1 MVVKTILN
9 HCQRFKCFVYGK
21 VRFVTQEGRESLEV
35 EVKPRKGS
43 AAVCSCC
50 HKAAPCYDHASEP
63 RRFEFVPLWGFAVF
77 LVYVMRRV
85 DCPRCGVKV
94 EEVPWADGKH
104 QLTKTYMQF
113 LASWARSLSWTD
125 VSRRFQSSWEKVFH
139 AVEYIV
145 EWGLRHRNLD
155 GITAIGVDEIQ
166 WKKNHKYLTLVYQIN
181 SGCIRLLWLG
191 KERTTETFAAFFDML
206 GEQRSAR
213 IEHVCSDMWK
223 PYLQVIAQ
231 RIGRAVHILDRFHIV
246 ARINKALD
254 EVRANEHRRMKA
266 AGREPLLTKARWLL
280 LKRPENLTEKQEP
293 KLRELVRY
301 NLQSVRAYLLKEEF
315 QLLWTYVSP
324 PWAGKFIDRWTRRVM
339 RSRIEPLKREART
352 IRRHKALILN
362 WFKAKGAF
370 SSGIVEGLNNKA
382 KLTMRKSYGF
392 RQFKTIEIALYHSMG
407 ALPEPQIT
415 HRFC

>member
-1 MVVKTILN
+1 MLVKTILN
-9 HCQRFKCFVYGK
+9 HCQRFKHFVYGK
-21 VRFVTQEGRESLEV
+21 VRFVTQAGCDRLEV

-43 AAVCSCC
+43 AAICSCC
-50 HKAAPCYDHASEP
+50 HQAAPCYDCADKP
-63 RRFEFVPLWGFAVF
+63 RRFEFVPLWGYAVS

-85 DCPRCGVKV
+85 ECPRCGVKV

-104 QLTKTYMQF
+104 QCTKTYMQF
-113 LASWARSLSWTD
+113 LASWARSLSWTE
-125 VSRRFQSSWEKVFH
+125 VSRRFQTSWEKVFH

-145 EWGLRHRNLD
+145 EWGLQHRNLD

-181 SGCIRLLWLG
+181 SGCIRLLWIG

-206 GEQRSAR
+206 GEQRSAL
-213 IEHVCSDMWK
+213 IAHVCSDMWK

-231 RIGRAVHILDRFHIV
+231 RIGQAVHILDRFHIV

-254 EVRANEHRRMKA
+254 EVRANEHRCMKA

-315 QLLWTYVSP
+315 QLLWTYISP
-324 PWAGKFIDRWTRRVM
+324 AWAGKFIDRWTTRVM

-392 RQFKTIEIALYHSMG
+392 RQYKTIEIALYHSMG
-407 ALPEPQIT
+407 ALPEPKIT

>member
-1 MVVKTILN
+1 MLVKTILN
-9 HCQRFKCFVYGK
+9 RCERFKRFVYGQ
-21 VRFVTQEGRESLEV
+21 VRFVTQAGRDSLEV

-43 AAVCSCC
+43 VALCSCC
-50 HKAAPCYDHASEP
+50 HQAAPCYDHASEP
-63 RRFEFVPLWGFAVF
+63 RRFEFVPLWGYEVF

-85 DCPRCGVKV
+85 DCPRCGVKI

-104 QLTKTYMQF
+104 QCTKTYMQF
-113 LASWARSLSWTD
+113 LASWARSLSWTE
-125 VSRRFQSSWEKVFH
+125 VGRRFQTSWEKVFH

-145 EWGLRHRNLD
+145 EWGLQQRNLD

-181 SGCIRLLWLG
+181 SGCIRLLWIG
-191 KERTTETFAAFFDML
+191 KDRTVESFSAFFDML
-206 GEQRSAR
+206 GEQRSAL
-213 IEHVCSDMWK
+213 IGHVCSDMWK
-223 PYLQVIAQ
+223 PYLQVSAQ
-231 RIGRAVHILDRFHIV
+231 RVRQAVHILDRFHIV
-246 ARINKALD
+246 ARINKALE
-254 EVRANEHRRMKA
+254 EVRANEHRRMHA

-280 LKRPENLTEKQEP
+280 LKRPENLTETQEP

-324 PWAGKFIDRWTRRVM
+324 TWAARFIDRWTTRVM

-352 IRRHKALILN
+352 IRRHKPLILN

-392 RQFKTIEIALYHSMG
+392 RQFKTIEIALYHSLG
-407 ALPEPQIT
+407 ALPEPKIT

>member
-1 MVVKTILN
+1 MLVKTILN
-9 HCQRFKCFVYGK
+9 RCERFKCFVYGQ
-21 VRFVTQEGRESLEV
+21 VRFVTQAGRDSLDV

-43 AAVCSCC
+43 AALCSCC
-50 HKAAPCYDHASEP
+50 HQAAPCYDHASEP
-63 RRFEFVPLWGFAVF
+63 RRFEFVPLWGYAVF

-113 LASWARSLSWTD
+113 LASWARSLSWTE
-125 VSRRFQSSWEKVFH
+125 VSRRFQTSWEKVFH

-145 EWGLRHRNLD
+145 EWGLQHRNLD
-155 GITAIGVDEIQ
+155 EITAIGVDEIQ

-181 SGCIRLLWLG
+181 GGAVRLLWIS
-191 KERTTETFAAFFDML
+191 KDRTVESFSAFFDML
-206 GEQRSAR
+206 GVKRSAL

-231 RIGRAVHILDRFHIV
+231 RVSQAVHILDRFHIV

-254 EVRANEHRRMKA
+254 EVRASEHRRMQA
-266 AGREPLLTKARWLL
+266 AGREPLLTKTRWLL

-293 KLRELVRY
+293 RLRELVQY

-315 QLLWTYVSP
+315 QLLWTYISP
-324 PWAGKFIDRWTRRVM
+324 AWAGKFIDRWTTRVM
-339 RSRIEPLKREART
+339 RSRIEPLKREALT
-352 IRRHKALILN
+352 IRRHKPLILN

-370 SSGIVEGLNNKA
+370 SSGVVEGLNNKV

-392 RQFKTIEIALYHSMG
+392 RHYKTIEIALYHSMG
-407 ALPEPQIT
+407 ALPEPDVT

>member
-1 MVVKTILN
+1 MLVKTILN
-9 HCQRFKCFVYGK
+9 RCQRFKRFVYGK
-21 VRFVTQEGRESLEV
+21 VRFVTRAGRDVLEV
-35 EVKPRKGS
+35 EMKPRKGS
-43 AAVCSCC
+43 VALCSCC
-50 HKAAPCYDHASEP
+50 HQAAPCYDHASEP
-63 RRFEFVPLWGFAVF
+63 RRFEFVPLWGYAVF

-104 QLTKTYMQF
+104 QLTKAYMQF
-113 LASWARSLSWTD
+113 LASWARSLSWTE
-125 VSRRFQSSWEKVFH
+125 VSKRFQTSWEKVFH
-139 AVEYIV
+139 AVEYVV
-145 EWGLRHRNLD
+145 EWGLQHRSLD

-166 WKKNHKYLTLVYQIN
+166 WKKNHKYLTLVYQID
-181 SGCIRLLWLG
+181 SGCIRLLWIG
-191 KERTTETFAAFFDML
+191 KERTTETFSAFFDML
-206 GEQRSAR
+206 GERRSAL

-223 PYLQVIAQ
+223 PYLRVIAQ
-231 RIGRAVHILDRFHIV
+231 RIGQAVHILDRFHIV

-266 AGREPLLTKARWLL
+266 AGHEPLLTKARWLL

-324 PWAGKFIDRWTRRVM
+324 AWAGKFIDRWTARVM

-352 IRRHKALILN
+352 IRRHKPLILN

-392 RQFKTIEIALYHSMG
+392 RQFKTIEMALYHSLG
-407 ALPEPQIT
+407 GLPEPEIT

>member
-1 MVVKTILN
+1 MLVKTILN
-9 HCQRFKCFVYGK
+9 RCERFKCFVYGQ
-21 VRFVTQEGRESLEV
+21 VRFVTEAGRDSLDV

-43 AAVCSCC
+43 AALCSCC
-50 HKAAPCYDHASEP
+50 HQAAPCYDHASEP
-63 RRFEFVPLWGFAVF
+63 RRFEFVPLWGYAVF

-113 LASWARSLSWTD
+113 LASWARSLSWTE
-125 VSRRFQSSWEKVFH
+125 VSRRFQTSWEKVFH

-145 EWGLRHRNLD
+145 EWGLQHRNLD

-166 WKKNHKYLTLVYQIN
+166 WKKNHKYLTLVYQLN
-181 SGCIRLLWLG
+181 GGAVRLLWIG
-191 KERTTETFAAFFDML
+191 KDRTVESFSAFFDML
-206 GEQRSAR
+206 GDKRSAL

-231 RIGRAVHILDRFHIV
+231 RVSQAVHILDRFHIV

-254 EVRANEHRRMKA
+254 EVRASEHRRMQA
-266 AGREPLLTKARWLL
+266 AGREPLLTKTRWLL

-293 KLRELVRY
+293 RLRELVQY

-315 QLLWTYVSP
+315 QLLWTYISP
-324 PWAGKFIDRWTRRVM
+324 AWAGKFIDRWTTRVM
-339 RSRIEPLKREART
+339 RSRIEPLKREALT
-352 IRRHKALILN
+352 IRRHKPLILN

-370 SSGIVEGLNNKA
+370 SSGVVEGLNNKV

-392 RQFKTIEIALYHSMG
+392 RHYKTIEIALYHSMG
-407 ALPEPQIT
+407 ALPEPDVT

>member
-1 MVVKTILN
+1 
-9 HCQRFKCFVYGK
+9 VYGK
-21 VRFVTQEGRESLEV
+21 VRFVTRAGRDVLEV
-35 EVKPRKGS
+35 ELKPRKGS
-43 AAVCSCC
+43 VALCSCC
-50 HKAAPCYDHASEP
+50 HQAAPCYDHASEP
-63 RRFEFVPLWGFAVF
+63 RRFEFVPLWGYAVF

-85 DCPRCGVKV
+85 DCLRCGVKV

-104 QLTKTYMQF
+104 QLTKAYMQF
-113 LASWARSLSWTD
+113 LASWARSLSWTE
-125 VSRRFQSSWEKVFH
+125 VSRRFQTSWEKVFH
-139 AVEYIV
+139 AVEYVV
-145 EWGLRHRNLD
+145 EWGLQHRSLD

-181 SGCIRLLWLG
+181 SGCIRLLWIG
-191 KERTTETFAAFFDML
+191 RARTTETFSAFFDML
-206 GEQRSAR
+206 GERRSAL

-223 PYLQVIAQ
+223 PYLRVIAQ
-231 RIGRAVHILDRFHIV
+231 RIGQAVHILDRFHIV

-324 PWAGKFIDRWTRRVM
+324 AWAGKFIDRWTARVM

-392 RQFKTIEIALYHSMG
+392 RQFKTIEIALYHSLG
-407 ALPEPQIT
+407 ALPEPEIT

>member
-1 MVVKTILN
+1 MLVKTILN
-9 HCQRFKCFVYGK
+9 RCERFKCFVYGQ
-21 VRFVTQEGRESLEV
+21 VRFVTQAGRDSLDV

-43 AAVCSCC
+43 AALCSCC
-50 HKAAPCYDHASEP
+50 HQAAPCYDHASEP
-63 RRFEFVPLWGFAVF
+63 RRFEFVPLWGYAVF

-113 LASWARSLSWTD
+113 LASWARSLSWTE
-125 VSRRFQSSWEKVFH
+125 VSRRFQTSWEKVFH

-145 EWGLRHRNLD
+145 EWGLQHRNLD

-181 SGCIRLLWLG
+181 GGVVRLLWIS
-191 KERTTETFAAFFDML
+191 KDRTVESFSAFFDML
-206 GEQRSAR
+206 GEKRSAF

-231 RIGRAVHILDRFHIV
+231 RVSQAVHILDRFHIV

-254 EVRANEHRRMKA
+254 EVRASEHRRIQA
-266 AGREPLLTKARWLL
+266 AGREPLLTKTRWLL

-293 KLRELVRY
+293 RLRELVQY

-315 QLLWTYVSP
+315 QLLWTYISP
-324 PWAGKFIDRWTRRVM
+324 AWAGKFIDRWTTRVM
-339 RSRIEPLKREART
+339 RSRIEPLKREALT
-352 IRRHKALILN
+352 IRRHKPLILN

-370 SSGIVEGLNNKA
+370 SSGVVEGLNNKV

-392 RQFKTIEIALYHSMG
+392 RHYKTIEIALYHSMG
-407 ALPEPQIT
+407 ALPEPDVT

>member
-1 MVVKTILN
+1 MLVKTILN
-9 HCQRFKCFVYGK
+9 RCERFKCFVYGQ
-21 VRFVTQEGRESLEV
+21 VRFVTQAGRDSLDV

-43 AAVCSCC
+43 AALCSCC
-50 HKAAPCYDHASEP
+50 HQAAPCYDHASEP
-63 RRFEFVPLWGFAVF
+63 RRFEFVPLWGYAVF

-113 LASWARSLSWTD
+113 LASWARSLSWTE
-125 VSRRFQSSWEKVFH
+125 VSRRFQTSWEKVFH

-145 EWGLRHRNLD
+145 EWGLQHRNLD

-181 SGCIRLLWLG
+181 GGVVRLLWIS
-191 KERTTETFAAFFDML
+191 KDRTVESFSAFFDML
-206 GEQRSAR
+206 GEKRSAF

-231 RIGRAVHILDRFHIV
+231 RVSQAVHILDRFHIV

-254 EVRANEHRRMKA
+254 EVRASEHRRMQA
-266 AGREPLLTKARWLL
+266 AGREPLLTKTRWLL

-293 KLRELVRY
+293 RLRELVQY

-315 QLLWTYVSP
+315 QLLWTYISP
-324 PWAGKFIDRWTRRVM
+324 AWAGKFIDRWTTRVM
-339 RSRIEPLKREART
+339 RSRIEPLKREALT
-352 IRRHKALILN
+352 IRRHKPLILN

-370 SSGIVEGLNNKA
+370 SSGVVEGLNNKV

-392 RQFKTIEIALYHSMG
+392 RHYKTIEIALYHSMG
-407 ALPEPQIT
+407 ALPEPDVT

>member
-1 MVVKTILN
+1 MLVKTILN
-9 HCQRFKCFVYGK
+9 RCQRFKRFVYGK
-21 VRFVTQEGRESLEV
+21 VRFVTRAGRDVLEV
-35 EVKPRKGS
+35 ELKPRKGS
-43 AAVCSCC
+43 VALCSCC
-50 HKAAPCYDHASEP
+50 HQAAPCYDHASEP
-63 RRFEFVPLWGFAVF
+63 RRFEFVPLWGYAVF

-104 QLTKTYMQF
+104 QLTKAYMQF
-113 LASWARSLSWTD
+113 LASWARSLSWTE
-125 VSRRFQSSWEKVFH
+125 VSKRFQTSWEKVFH
-139 AVEYIV
+139 AVEYVV
-145 EWGLRHRNLD
+145 EWGLQHRGLD

-181 SGCIRLLWLG
+181 SGCIRLLWIG
-191 KERTTETFAAFFDML
+191 KERTTETFSAFFDML
-206 GEQRSAR
+206 GERRSAL

-223 PYLQVIAQ
+223 PYLRVIAQ
-231 RIGRAVHILDRFHIV
+231 RIGQAVHILDRFHIV

-324 PWAGKFIDRWTRRVM
+324 AWAGKFIDRWTARVM

-352 IRRHKALILN
+352 IRRHKPLILN

-392 RQFKTIEIALYHSMG
+392 RQFKTIEMALYHSLG
-407 ALPEPQIT
+407 GLPEPEIT